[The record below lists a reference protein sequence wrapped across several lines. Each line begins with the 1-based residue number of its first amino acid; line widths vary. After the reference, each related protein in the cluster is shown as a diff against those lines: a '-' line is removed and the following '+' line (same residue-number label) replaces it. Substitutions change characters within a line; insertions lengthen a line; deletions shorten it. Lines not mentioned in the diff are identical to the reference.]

1 LWNQKSFQ
9 VKKAEAYRALPR
21 RRGEIALALRSIA
34 LVLRFLFELQPWFS
48 VNLRSTL
55 GGNRKAAP
63 VSKNRN
69 VANSNLQRENLKD
82 YHAARIH
89 VRLAIATGARGISS
103 NILNAQSKYQTHN
116 SYKSNFTA

>member
-21 RRGEIALALRSIA
+21 RRGERALALRSIA
-34 LVLRFLFELQPWFS
+34 LVLRLFELQPWFN

-63 VSKNRN
+63 VRKNRN
-69 VANSNLQRENLKD
+69 VAIPICS
-82 YHAARIH
+82 ARI
-89 VRLAIATGARGISS
+89 
-103 NILNAQSKYQTHN
+103 
-116 SYKSNFTA
+116 